1 MNKFINKYFL
11 LLFIWAIALYSLSFS
26 AYSAQYYRTTPYCPD
41 YTGVGSTPADAV
53 YDMYVFRKPVSI
65 GSITIS
71 PRIGTTTAFNFAVSG
86 TMPLITSSCTQ
97 TNGVV
102 NTVNEPSC
110 PPSIPNEWS
119 DGICYAQPE
128 PQNCPDGQFLE
139 NDVCTDGCS
148 QGASVK
154 QVLSFEQISS
164 STTDPIL
171 GCKLTLDPNK
181 KLDCNG
187 QTFMCNVFYIDSG
200 IYDET
205 FSYENGEAPDPIP
218 EITPSPEPV
227 STETVNG
234 PVIETINN
242 PDGSTTTTETTTTT
256 QTNEL
261 GYEVETIGDSIVL
274 KNQAGEIIEI
284 LQQYEINSYTDGSS
298 DITETTTTTAT
309 PNSITEVKKN
319 LTDGSTTTTTRTYQ
333 SGKSGTIVTTKT
345 TTYDSTGQPTGST
358 SSTSGDISETDG
370 SGNGEGEGEGTAFCD
385 YADVVC
391 DFIEWFQEPTDEPEV
406 PDMPVEELALED
418 IQSEWTSGLGSGSCP
433 ANPSTNLLGTVIEY
447 DMSVYCQVA
456 TDIIYWLLIFS
467 ATITGG
473 FIIAGIRS

>member
-1 MNKFINKYFL
+1 
-11 LLFIWAIALYSLSFS
+11 
-26 AYSAQYYRTTPYCPD
+26 
-41 YTGVGSTPADAV
+41 
-53 YDMYVFRKPVSI
+53 
-65 GSITIS
+65 
-71 PRIGTTTAFNFAVSG
+71 
-86 TMPLITSSCTQ
+86 
-97 TNGVV
+97 
-102 NTVNEPSC
+102 
-110 PPSIPNEWS
+110 
-119 DGICYAQPE
+119 
-128 PQNCPDGQFLE
+128 
-139 NDVCTDGCS
+139 
-148 QGASVK
+148 
-154 QVLSFEQISS
+154 
-164 STTDPIL
+164 
-171 GCKLTLDPNK
+171 
-181 KLDCNG
+181 
-187 QTFMCNVFYIDSG
+187 MCNVFYIDSG

-205 FSYENGEAPDPIP
+205 FSYQNGEAPEPIP

-261 GYEVETIGDSIVL
+261 GYEVDTIGDSIVL

-284 LQQYEINSYTDGSS
+284 LQQYEINSYTDGTS

-345 TTYDSTGQPTGST
+345 TTYDATGQPTGST
-358 SSTSGDISETDG
+358 SSTSGDINETDG
-370 SGNGEGEGEGTAFCD
+370 SGNGDGEGEGTAFCD

-433 ANPSTNLLGTVIEY
+433 ANPSTTLLGTVIEY